1 MAKERFTV
9 LVGFDHKTA
18 RAEVGDIIDWLTPE
32 TAEYLLSEG
41 IIVNAPEVK
50 SPKAKAGS

>member
-9 LVGFDHKTA
+9 LVGFDHKAA
-18 RAEVGDIIDWLTPE
+18 RAEVGDIIDWLPAE

-41 IIVNAPEVK
+41 VI
-50 SPKAKAGS
+50 AKAPAKASS